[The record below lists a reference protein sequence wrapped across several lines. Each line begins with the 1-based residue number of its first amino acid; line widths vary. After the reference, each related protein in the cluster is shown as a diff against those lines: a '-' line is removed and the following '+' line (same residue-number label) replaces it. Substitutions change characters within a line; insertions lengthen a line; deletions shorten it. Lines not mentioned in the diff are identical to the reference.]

1 MKKQVPDA
9 EIHYL
14 TKKEYK
20 SLLSSNPYIDK
31 LHIFEG
37 KLSETISLLK
47 KEKFDYI
54 IDLHHNLRSLLIKL
68 FLFRPSFS
76 FNKINFLKWLIVHL
90 RIDLLPEIH
99 IVDRYLRTLRKFGV
113 QNDNEGLDFFI
124 PEKDIVKM
132 TELPE
137 ELKSGYVVF
146 SAGAKHF
153 TKQIPAEKMVEICNK
168 LKQAVIIL
176 GGKEDFGKAEI
187 VRQNSTSY
195 IYNGCGKFSINQS
208 ASLIQQA
215 KAVIT
220 SDTGLMHISAAF
232 HKIIIS
238 IWGNT
243 IPEFG
248 MSPYLPDKAS
258 RMFEVEGLPC
268 RPCSKIGFQ
277 ECPKKHFD
285 CMKKQ
290 NSAEIAEY
298 LNAVL

>member
-14 TKKEYK
+14 TKKGYK
-20 SLLSSNPYIDK
+20 AILSSNPYIDK
-31 LHIFEG
+31 IHTFEG
-37 KLSETISLLK
+37 NLAETISLLK
-47 KEKFDYI
+47 KEKIDYI

-68 FLFRPSFS
+68 FLFKPSFS
-76 FNKINFLKWLIVHL
+76 FNKINLLKWIRVHL
-90 RIDLLPEIH
+90 KIDRLPKIH

-113 QNDNEGLDFFI
+113 QNDNAGLDYFI
-124 PEKDIVKM
+124 SEKENVKLQEIPPELM
-132 TELPE
+132 
-137 ELKSGYVVF
+137 SGYVVF

-153 TKQIPAEKMVEICNK
+153 TKQIPVGKMVEICNK
-168 LKQAVIIL
+168 LKQPVIIL
-176 GGKEDFGKAEI
+176 GGKEDFEKAET
-187 VRQNSTSY
+187 VRQISTTF
-195 IYNGCGKFSINQS
+195 IFNGCGKYTINQS

-215 KAVIT
+215 NAVIT
-220 SDTGLMHISAAF
+220 SDTGLMHISAAY

-248 MSPYLPDKAS
+248 MSPYLPGKAS

-285 CMKKQ
+285 CMMKQ
-290 NSAEIAEY
+290 KSEEIAEY
-298 LNAVL
+298 VNSVL